1 MHELQRRGQ
10 PVRILPSFDDDAGH
24 AQMIRVHPDGF
35 FEGGSDPR
43 ADGAA
48 LGY

>member
-1 MHELQRRGQ
+1 MTVVDGWN
-10 PVRILPSFDDDAGH
+10 SATGH
-24 AQMIRVHPDGF
+24 AQMILIDQQAGTLK
-35 FEGGSDPR
+35 GAADPR